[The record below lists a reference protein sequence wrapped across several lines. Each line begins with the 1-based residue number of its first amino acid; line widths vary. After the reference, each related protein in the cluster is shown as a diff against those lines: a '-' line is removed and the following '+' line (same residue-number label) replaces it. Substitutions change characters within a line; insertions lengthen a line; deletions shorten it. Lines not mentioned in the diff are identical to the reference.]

1 MAKSDGTKMA
11 RQLQIYDR
19 IASIRNGAVYSPIE
33 LMEIFG
39 ITRRMLQRD
48 LKDIRDCGLINVKYD
63 KSQNRYILD
72 GDAVFDDSATLRRKQ
87 HLLRLYRIGTLIK
100 TLPQI
105 DIEALQSYEGRLE
118 EFNEFLEE
126 TKDDP
131 DTTPGSIEAVRSF
144 MIPDEVDLPDIKE
157 KYYTLFPNSNERT
170 RQRDFEE
177 MNRAGFHI
185 YYSRKHKTFIY
196 EYSG

>member
-1 MAKSDGTKMA
+1 MAKSDGAKMT

-19 IASIRNGAVYSPIE
+19 IASIPNGAVYSPIE

-72 GDAVFDDSATLRRKQ
+72 GGAVFDDSASPRRRQ

-126 TKDDP
+126 TKGDP
-131 DTTPGSIEAVRSF
+131 DTTPESIEAVRSF

-157 KYYTLFPNSNERT
+157 VYYTLFPDSNERT

-177 MNRAGFHI
+177 MNRAGFRI